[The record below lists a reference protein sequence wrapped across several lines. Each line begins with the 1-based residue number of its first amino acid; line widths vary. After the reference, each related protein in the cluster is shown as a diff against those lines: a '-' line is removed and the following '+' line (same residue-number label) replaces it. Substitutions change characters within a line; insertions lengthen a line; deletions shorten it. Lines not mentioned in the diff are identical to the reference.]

1 MMEFKIK
8 RIHLTA
14 LDSNEEEYD
23 PKSGNTDVIV
33 SLENDKKYIA
43 SFFTYENIRI
53 LQDQHKKNGVFL
65 DGTYFWD
72 KHMVLVEECSL
83 KSIET
88 VVGDLI
94 DEGNFREAFRE
105 L

>member
-1 MMEFKIK
+1 MLEFKIK
-8 RIHLTA
+8 RIHLSS
-14 LDSNEEEYD
+14 LDINEDEYD

-33 SLENDKKYIA
+33 FLENDKKYIA
-43 SFFTYENIRI
+43 SFFSYANIEEMR
-53 LQDQHKKNGVFL
+53 LQHQKSGVFL

-83 KSIET
+83 KTIET

-94 DEGNFREAFRE
+94 DEGNFQEAFRE